1 MASIDY
7 MTAIGSEI
15 RARRK
20 ALGITQQTVAEL
32 AGVSRRLVS
41 EIERGRSTVRV
52 DVLGRV
58 VGVLGLELGV
68 M

>member
-7 MTAIGSEI
+7 MAAIGSEI
-15 RARRK
+15 RERRK

-41 EIERGRSTVRV
+41 EIERGRPTVRV

-68 M
+68 T